1 MSEIDAPKILRA
13 LVMLSLAN
21 GTPVLAKKLFGRW
34 LDQPLDGGLQWW
46 DGRWLFGPSKTV
58 RGVVA
63 SLVACTLGALFL
75 RIDLLVGAAFGLAAM
90 AGDLSSSFVKRRL
103 GIAPSARA
111 IGLDHIPEALL
122 PTLLASRVLSL
133 DILEIAISVLVFWLG
148 SVWLSP
154 VFYRIGLRDRPH

>member
-1 MSEIDAPKILRA
+1 MSEIDVPGILQV

-21 GTPVLAKKLFGRW
+21 GAPVVAKKLVGRCFE
-34 LDQPLDGGLQWW
+34 QPLDGGLQWW
-46 DGRWLFGPSKTV
+46 DGRCLFGPSKTL

-63 SLVACTLGALFL
+63 SVGACTLGALFL
-75 RIDLLVGAAFGLAAM
+75 RIDLLAGAAFGLAAM

-111 IGLDHIPEALL
+111 SGLDHIPEALL
-122 PTLLASRVLSL
+122 PTLLVSRVLSL

-148 SVWLSP
+148 SMWLSP
-154 VFYRIGLRDRPH
+154 LFYRIGLRDRPH